1 MTSAGTR
8 SAATSLRIRA
18 PALPPLGAK
27 VRLCKACD
35 RIVGALA
42 NLGFLLSDQTVGNI
56 LRRHGFSPAPKRKQA
71 ICWKDFIRS
80 HMEVLVGTDFF
91 TVEVLMLKG
100 LVTYCVLFFIH
111 LESRRVSL
119 AGMTPYPGQE
129 WMEQQARNATMEE
142 WGILRSCRYLLDD
155 RNTKFCHFEN

>member
-1 MTSAGTR
+1 LEEL
-8 SAATSLRIRA
+8 AAVAKPETLLAWYRKLIANKFDGSRIRQRGGRPRMDEEA
-18 PALPPLGAK
+18 ERLVVQMAK
-27 VRLCKACD
+27 ENPSRGYD

-56 LRRHGFSPAPKRKQA
+56 LRRHGLSPAPKRKQA

-91 TVEVLMLKG
+91 TVEVLTLKR
-100 LVTYCVLFFIH
+100 LVTYYVLFFIH

-119 AGMTPYPGQE
+119 AG
-129 WMEQQARNATMEE
+129 
-142 WGILRSCRYLLDD
+142 
-155 RNTKFCHFEN
+155 